1 MSEPT
6 FEEAQTELEQIVLR
20 LERGDVDLDEL
31 TKLWERGEEIYNF
44 QGVRRY
50 KDKYDPVWQPR
61 YIAAANKWAI
71 SLSLIDV
78 SLLSAGGMTGLAKR
92 PKRAPAPVAAGEPE
106 AAQI

>member
-1 MSEPT
+1 MAPLAGLEARPLAPWMS
-6 FEEAQTELEQIVLR
+6 R
-20 LERGDVDLDEL
+20 LGRLVF
-31 TKLWERGEEIYNF
+31 ERGEDIYNF